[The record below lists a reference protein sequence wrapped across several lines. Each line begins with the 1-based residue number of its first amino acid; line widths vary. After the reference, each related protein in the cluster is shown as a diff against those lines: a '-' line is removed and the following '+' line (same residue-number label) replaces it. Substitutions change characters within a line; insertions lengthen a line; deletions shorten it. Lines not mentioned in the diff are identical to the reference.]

1 MGKGQNRLCKQAGQS
16 EMPRPRQLRR
26 IFEFLPCF
34 PLRSS
39 RTLREIKSDLP
50 AKTQIRKEN
59 LRRDFC
65 RSPRVSKGGARTLE
79 LRRSLKTFLCV
90 LRELCVK
97 QVGSPAKAKNSETE
111 SKNAK
116 TAEQGPFLL
125 GSRLRRVA
133 ILDNSDRSVKICFY
147 ISFPLKK
154 LLCH

>member
-1 MGKGQNRLCKQAGQS
+1 MGKGQNRLRKRAGQS

-65 RSPRVSKGGARTLE
+65 RSPRVSKGGTRTLE

-111 SKNAK
+111 SKKCKNRGTRPIFTGVK
-116 TAEQGPFLL
+116 VET
-125 GSRLRRVA
+125 
-133 ILDNSDRSVKICFY
+133 DRDFRQ
-147 ISFPLKK
+147 F
-154 LLCH
+154 